1 MIPTDAVLIRDSE
14 PFSATVKEEVI
25 MLSLRGGAYFGLNPV
40 GSEIW
45 NMLAQPRRLG
55 DLCATLSQIYDADA
69 DTIIRETSD
78 FVEAL
83 LARGLVRV
91 VNPEAK
97 NEA

>member
-1 MIPTDAVLIRDSE
+1 MLPMDAVLIRDSE
-14 PFSATVKEEVI
+14 PVSATVKEEIV
-25 MLSLRGGAYFGLNPV
+25 MLSLRAGSYFGLNPA

-45 NMLAQPRRLG
+45 SLLSQPRRLG
-55 DLCATLSQIYDADA
+55 DICATLSRIYDADA
-69 DTIIRETSD
+69 DTILRDTSD

-91 VNPEAK
+91 VDPETT